1 MGSGFTDKILTAME
15 KLPKFQFY
23 PPLCQPWHQHSF
35 LDNFAFKKRVF
46 DKIILKA
53 QGPAF
58 SNTIFFQVFDII
70 LPTNT
75 NTILTMHF
83 ILLAM

>member
-35 LDNFAFKKRVF
+35 LDNFAFKEARKGFQLRARVTYTRH
-46 DKIILKA
+46 
-53 QGPAF
+53 
-58 SNTIFFQVFDII
+58 N
-70 LPTNT
+70 
-75 NTILTMHF
+75 
-83 ILLAM
+83 